1 MGDQARKVEDGA
13 EDVGDK
19 AEEVGDSKT
28 LERVARVGLVSY
40 GLVHLMISL
49 SALRLA
55 WGGSGG
61 GSADSSGALTT
72 LAAQPFGRVLLV
84 AVAIG
89 LVALALWQ
97 ASVAIWGYSNSKGKV
112 RQKASSAGRAV
123 VFLALGVS
131 SAKIALGSA
140 SSSSRSEGQATS
152 GVLTWPGGQVIV
164 VAAGVL
170 VVAVGVLSVVKGV
183 RKSFSDD
190 IDVSS
195 MSRGWARTVIRLGQI
210 GYVTKGIALAIV
222 GALLGY
228 AAVSFDPA
236 KAQGLDG
243 AMQAIL
249 AQPFGRFLL
258 TAVALGF
265 LAFGVFAILQSR
277 YRSM

>member
-1 MGDQARKVEDGA
+1 MGDQSEEVEDKA
-13 EDVGDK
+13 EEFGDK
-19 AEEVGDSKT
+19 AEQAGESKT

-72 LAAQPFGRVLLV
+72 LAVQPFGRVLLCAV
-84 AVAIG
+84 AVG
-89 LVALALWQ
+89 LFALALWQ
-97 ASVAIWGYSNSKGKV
+97 ASVAIWGYSHSKGKV

-131 SAKIALGSA
+131 SAKIAFGSA
-140 SSSSRSEGQATS
+140 SSSSRSQGQATS

-164 VAAGVL
+164 VAVGVI

-190 IDVSS
+190 INVSS

-236 KAQGLDG
+236 EAQGLDG
-243 AMQAIL
+243 AMQTIL
-249 AQPFGRFLL
+249 AQPFGSFLL